1 MEEIQNIPKCKVVLL
16 GESGVGKTSIISILL
31 NKAFNEKELSTI
43 GALYAGK
50 TMRYDEYPDKSVNFE
65 LWDTTGMEI
74 YRTLTSFFYWESE
87 VVILVY
93 DITRKETFD
102 QIKNYWYNEVKERC
116 KNENLSK

>member
-1 MEEIQNIPKCKVVLL
+1 MEEIQNNPKCKVVCL

-102 QIKNYWYNEVKERC
+102 QIKNYWYNEVKEKC
-116 KNENLSK
+116 NNENISK